1 MHVYFLWRL
10 KEHCEPNTPTLKPL
24 PHTLAEHLPALDSA
38 LDAEMNKN
46 QSLITG
52 SSQEAA
58 PDSTQHL

>member
-1 MHVYFLWRL
+1 MCVYFLLRL
-10 KEHCEPNTPTLKPL
+10 KDPCEPNTPTLKPL

-38 LDAEMNKN
+38 LGAEVNTS
-46 QSLITG
+46 QTLITG